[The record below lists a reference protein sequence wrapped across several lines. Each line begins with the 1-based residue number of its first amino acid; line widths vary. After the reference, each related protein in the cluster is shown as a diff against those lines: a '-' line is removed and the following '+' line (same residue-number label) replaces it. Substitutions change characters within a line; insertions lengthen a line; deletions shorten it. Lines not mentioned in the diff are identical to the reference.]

1 MKFKKIVFILVGLLL
16 ILITVLVFTDAH
28 KISFNTFESIKEDR
42 KENKDLISVL
52 FVNNLKVAYDSDNHT
67 YYYYLPQNNQNKLVQ
82 LKFNV
87 PGLKYKIDSELLNLV
102 DAEYNKEYN
111 FIIHSKEEY
120 YESKIVF
127 TNLPTVQIN
136 TNDLIEDISINGNLY
151 LTSDMHFN
159 NFYESNIKI
168 RVRGA
173 SSRRLPKKSYKIHLY
188 DDKYKKST
196 DSSIMNMYK
205 GDSYVLDS
213 LYNDPSKI
221 RDAFSVEIWNQID
234 SKNINFKGKF
244 VEVFI
249 NNQYHG
255 IYVFKEPIN
264 RTRLNLNKTT
274 KNDNSI
280 IIKGITWQALNHTRN
295 ISNIKSE
302 KVDNLE
308 IKYPKDLKY
317 YPRSWNAMLN
327 KLVDYYDP
335 KIKNDYEVI
344 SNTFDINNYVEIQI
358 LNAFINNLDVY
369 SGKTF
374 RKNFYFYMDSMNS
387 NVINICP
394 WDLDLTFG
402 LYYNNYSD
410 LLSKTDYDRYRSITT
425 PLFEKKSDKLNDLI
439 RDKYQELRIKYL
451 NEDNLFPILDG
462 YISDLNS
469 GAFQRDSMRWYDY
482 DAVYEIDQI
491 KEWIKNRIKVL
502 DKYMGVETK
511 DEN

>member
-1 MKFKKIVFILVGLLL
+1 MKFKKMVFILVGLLL
-16 ILITVLVFTDAH
+16 LLITALGFTDVH
-28 KISFNTFESIKEDR
+28 KISFDTFESIKEKR
-42 KENKDLISVL
+42 KENKELISDL
-52 FVNNLKVAYDSDNHT
+52 FVNNLKVAYDIDNNT
-67 YYYYLPQNNQNKLVQ
+67 YFYYLPQNNKNKLFQ

-87 PGLKYKIDSELLNLV
+87 PGLKYKLDSELLNLV
-102 DAEYNKEYN
+102 TAEYNKEYN

-127 TNLPTVQIN
+127 TNLPTIQIN
-136 TNDLIEDISINGNLY
+136 TTDLIEDISINGNLY
-151 LTSDMHFN
+151 LTSDLHFN
-159 NFYESNIKI
+159 SFYESNIKI

-173 SSRRLPKKSYKIHLY
+173 SSRRLPKKSYRIHLY
-188 DDKYKKST
+188 DDEHKKTT
-196 DSSIMNMYK
+196 DYSIMNMYK

-221 RDAFSVEIWNQID
+221 RDAFSVEIWNQIN
-234 SKNINFKGKF
+234 SKNINFKGEF

-264 RTRLNLNKTT
+264 RTKLNLNKTT
-274 KNDNSI
+274 KNDNGI
-280 IIKGITWQALNHTRN
+280 LIKGITWQALNHNRD
-295 ISNIKSE
+295 ISYIESE
-302 KVDNLE
+302 IVDNLE
-308 IKYPKDLKY
+308 IKYPNDLKY

-327 KLVDYYDP
+327 KLIDYYDP

-344 SNTFDINNYVEIQI
+344 SNTFDINDYIEIQI
-358 LNAFINNLDVY
+358 LNAFINNTDVY
-369 SGKTF
+369 SGNTF

-387 NVINICP
+387 KVINICP

-402 LYYNNYSD
+402 LYYNNRED
-410 LLSKTDYDRYRSITT
+410 LLSDTRYDRYRSITT
-425 PLFEKKSDKLNDLI
+425 PLFEDNSDKLNDLI
-439 RDKYQELRIKYL
+439 REKYHELRIKYL

-462 YISDLNS
+462 YIRDLNN

-482 DAVYEIDQI
+482 DAVYEINQI

-502 DKYMGVETK
+502 DKYMGVEI
-511 DEN
+511 EYGN